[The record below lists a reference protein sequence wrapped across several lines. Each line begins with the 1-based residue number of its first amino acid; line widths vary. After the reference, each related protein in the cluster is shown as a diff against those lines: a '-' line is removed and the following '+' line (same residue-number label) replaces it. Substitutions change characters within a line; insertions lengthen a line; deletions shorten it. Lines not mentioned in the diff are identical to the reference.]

1 MCEADSRNLWYTRRM
16 KTETLAIFEDL
27 YVRYPELEACRTD
40 VLAAFG
46 AMLASYRAGGKLLC
60 CGNGGSASDCE
71 HIVGELLKKF
81 KRHRNIPAAVR
92 ERLLAA
98 GEDGVR
104 LAEKLEGS
112 LPAVSLVSQ
121 SGILTAFANDVGWD
135 EAFAQ
140 QLLGLAKP
148 GDVAVLLSTSGNS
161 RNCGLAAVLARAAG
175 VTTVALVGR
184 NGGRLGEMCDVAI
197 RVPADETYKIQE
209 FHLPVYHA
217 LCAML
222 EEELFD

>member
-1 MCEADSRNLWYTRRM
+1 M
-16 KTETLAIFEDL
+16 KASTQEIFEEL
-27 YVRYPELEACRTD
+27 FSRYPALEACRAD
-40 VLAAFG
+40 VLAAFE
-46 AMLASYRAGGKLLC
+46 AMAAAYRAGGKALC

-81 KRHRNIPAAVR
+81 KRHRDMPAGLKAR
-92 ERLLAA
+92 LAA
-98 GEDGVR
+98 AGPDGAR

-148 GDVAVLLSTSGNS
+148 GDVLVALSTSGNS
-161 RNCGLAAVLARAAG
+161 RNCVLAATLARALD
-175 VTTVALVGR
+175 VRTIALVGES
-184 NGGRLGEMCDVAI
+184 GGRLGELCDVAI
-197 RVPADETYKIQE
+197 RVPAQETYQVQE

-217 LCAML
+217 ICAML
-222 EEELFD
+222 EEELF

>member
-1 MCEADSRNLWYTRRM
+1 MCYTGRM
-16 KTETLAIFEDL
+16 KTSTHEIFEEL
-27 YVRYPELEACRTD
+27 FTRYPALEVCRPDVRAAFD
-40 VLAAFG
+40 VLASA
-46 AMLASYRAGGKLLC
+46 YRAGGKVLC

-81 KRHRNIPAAVR
+81 KRHRDIPARLKGRLASAGADGV
-92 ERLLAA
+92 LLAA
-98 GEDGVR
+98 R
-104 LAEKLEGS
+104 LEGS
-112 LPAVSLVSQ
+112 LPAISLVSQ

-140 QLLGLAKP
+140 QLLGIAKP
-148 GDVAVLLSTSGNS
+148 GDVLVALSTSGNS
-161 RNCGLAAVLARAAG
+161 RNCVLAATLARALD
-175 VTTVALVGR
+175 VKTIALVGEA
-184 NGGRLGEMCDVAI
+184 GGRLGEVCDVAI
-197 RVPADETYKIQE
+197 RVPAHETYQVQE

>member
-1 MCEADSRNLWYTRRM
+1 M
-16 KTETLAIFEDL
+16 KTATQAIFDEL
-27 YVRYPELEACRTD
+27 FMRYPVLDTCRTD
-40 VLAAFG
+40 IGAAFD
-46 AMLASYRAGGKLLC
+46 AMLASYRAGGKVLC

-81 KRHRNIPAAVR
+81 KRHRDIPAAVR
-92 ERLLAA
+92 ERLSSA
-98 GEDGVR
+98 GEEGAF
-104 LAEKLEGS
+104 LADRLEGS

-140 QLLGLAKP
+140 QLLGLARP

-161 RNCGLAAVLARAAG
+161 RNCVLAAVLAHAID
-175 VTTVALVGR
+175 VKTVALVGEA
-184 NGGRLGEMCDVAI
+184 GGRLGEMCDVTI
-197 RVPADETYKIQE
+197 RVPARETYKVQE
-209 FHLPVYHA
+209 LHLPVYHA

>member
-1 MCEADSRNLWYTRRM
+1 M
-16 KTETLAIFEDL
+16 KASTQEIFEEL
-27 YVRYPELEACRTD
+27 FARYPALEVCRAD
-40 VLAAFG
+40 VLAAFD
-46 AMLASYRAGGKLLC
+46 AMASAYCTGGKVLC

-81 KRHRNIPAAVR
+81 KRHRDIPSELKARLAAAGPDGA
-92 ERLLAA
+92 LLA
-98 GEDGVR
+98 ER
-104 LAEKLEGS
+104 LEGS
-112 LPAVSLVSQ
+112 LPAISLVSQ

-148 GDVAVLLSTSGNS
+148 GDVLVAISTSGNS
-161 RNCGLAAVLARAAG
+161 RNCVLAATLASALG
-175 VTTVALVGR
+175 VMTVALVGEG
-184 NGGRLGEMCDVAI
+184 GGRLGELCDVAV
-197 RVPADETYKIQE
+197 RVPARETYQVQE

-217 LCAML
+217 ICAML

>member
-1 MCEADSRNLWYTRRM
+1 M
-16 KTETLAIFEDL
+16 KTSTLEIFEEL
-27 YVRYPELEACRTD
+27 FARYPALETSRAD
-40 VLAAFG
+40 VRAAFDE
-46 AMLASYRAGGKLLC
+46 LATVYRTGGKVLC

-81 KRHRNIPAAVR
+81 KRHRDIPSDLK
-92 ERLLAA
+92 ERLSSAGPDGELLAA
-98 GEDGVR
+98 R
-104 LAEKLEGS
+104 LEGS
-112 LPAVSLVSQ
+112 LPAISLVSQ

-148 GDVAVLLSTSGNS
+148 GDVLVALSTSGNS
-161 RNCGLAAVLARAAG
+161 RNCVLAATLARALG
-175 VTTVALVGR
+175 VRTVALVGEA
-184 NGGRLGEMCDVAI
+184 GGRLGEICDVAV
-197 RVPADETYKIQE
+197 RVPARETYKVQE

>member
-1 MCEADSRNLWYTRRM
+1 MRQGA
-16 KTETLAIFEDL
+16 ETIFKEL
-27 YVRYPELEACRTD
+27 FAQYPALEACRAD
-40 VLAAFG
+40 VRMAFDILLAA
-46 AMLASYRAGGKLLC
+46 YRAGGKALC

-81 KRHRNIPAAVR
+81 KRHRDIPSELKARLVAAGT
-92 ERLLAA
+92 EGEQLAA
-98 GEDGVR
+98 
-104 LAEKLEGS
+104 KLEGS

-148 GDVAVLLSTSGNS
+148 GDVLVALSTSGNS
-161 RNCGLAAVLARAAG
+161 RDCVLAATLARALD
-175 VTTVALVGR
+175 VKSVALTGEA
-184 NGGRLGEMCDVAI
+184 GGRLGELCDVAI
-197 RVPADETYKIQE
+197 RVPARETYQVQE

>member
-1 MCEADSRNLWYTRRM
+1 M
-16 KTETLAIFEDL
+16 KASAQEIFEEL
-27 YVRYPELEACRTD
+27 FARYPALEACRAD
-40 VLAAFG
+40 VGAAFDI
-46 AMLASYRAGGKLLC
+46 LADAYRSGGKVLC

-81 KRHRNIPAAVR
+81 KRHRDIPAGLK
-92 ERLLAA
+92 ERLAA
-98 GEDGVR
+98 TGPDGAL
-104 LAEKLEGS
+104 LAERLEGS
-112 LPAVSLVSQ
+112 LPAISLVSQ

-140 QLLGLAKP
+140 QLLGLARP
-148 GDVAVLLSTSGNS
+148 GDVLIALSTSGNS
-161 RNCGLAAVLARAAG
+161 RNCVLAATLARELG
-175 VTTVALVGR
+175 VRTVALVGEA
-184 NGGRLGEMCDVAI
+184 GGRLGGMCDVAI
-197 RVPADETYKIQE
+197 RVPARETYQVQE

>member
-1 MCEADSRNLWYTRRM
+1 M
-16 KTETLAIFEDL
+16 KASAQEIFEEL
-27 YVRYPELEACRTD
+27 FARYPALEACRAD
-40 VLAAFG
+40 VGAAFDILSD
-46 AMLASYRAGGKLLC
+46 AYRSGGKVLC

-81 KRHRNIPAAVR
+81 KRHRAIPAGLKGRLAATGPDGA
-92 ERLLAA
+92 LLA
-98 GEDGVR
+98 ER
-104 LAEKLEGS
+104 LEGS
-112 LPAVSLVSQ
+112 LPAISLVSQ

-140 QLLGLAKP
+140 QLLGLARP
-148 GDVAVLLSTSGNS
+148 GDVLIALSTSGNS
-161 RNCGLAAVLARAAG
+161 RNCVLAATLAHELG
-175 VTTVALVGR
+175 VRTVALVGEA
-184 NGGRLGEMCDVAI
+184 GGRLGGLCDVAI
-197 RVPADETYKIQE
+197 RVPARETYQVQE

>member
-1 MCEADSRNLWYTRRM
+1 M
-16 KTETLAIFEDL
+16 KTSTSEIFEEL
-27 YVRYPELEACRTD
+27 FARYPALEACRAD
-40 VLAAFG
+40 VRAAFDEM
-46 AMLASYRAGGKLLC
+46 AASYRAGGKVLC

-81 KRHRNIPAAVR
+81 KRHRDIPSDLK
-92 ERLLAA
+92 ERLSAA
-98 GEDGVR
+98 GPDGEL
-104 LAEKLEGS
+104 LATRLEGS
-112 LPAVSLVSQ
+112 LPAISLVSQ

-148 GDVAVLLSTSGNS
+148 GDVLVALSTSGNS
-161 RNCGLAAVLARAAG
+161 RNCVLAATLARALG
-175 VTTVALVGR
+175 VRTVALVGEA
-184 NGGRLGEMCDVAI
+184 GGRLGEICDVAV
-197 RVPADETYKIQE
+197 RVPARETYKVQE

>member
-1 MCEADSRNLWYTRRM
+1 M
-16 KTETLAIFEDL
+16 KASTQEIFEGL
-27 YVRYPELEACRTD
+27 FARYPALGTCRAD
-40 VLAAFG
+40 VQAAFDALAAT
-46 AMLASYRAGGKLLC
+46 YRAGGKVLC

-81 KRHRNIPAAVR
+81 KRHRELPAELK
-92 ERLLAA
+92 ERLIAV
-98 GEDGVR
+98 GEDGAR

-112 LPAVSLVSQ
+112 LPAISLVSQ

-148 GDVAVLLSTSGNS
+148 GDVLIALSTSGNS
-161 RNCGLAAVLARAAG
+161 RNCVLAATLARALG
-175 VTTVALVGR
+175 VRTIALVGAG
-184 NGGRLGEMCDVAI
+184 GGRLGELCDVAI
-197 RVPADETYKIQE
+197 RVPARETYQVQE
-209 FHLPVYHA
+209 FHLPIYHA

>member
-1 MCEADSRNLWYTRRM
+1 M
-16 KTETLAIFEDL
+16 KASTQKIFEEL
-27 YVRYPELEACRTD
+27 FARYPALEACRAD
-40 VLAAFG
+40 MHAAFG
-46 AMLASYRAGGKLLC
+46 ALAAAYRAGGKVLC

-81 KRHRNIPAAVR
+81 KRHRAIPAELR
-92 ERLLAA
+92 ERLRAA
-98 GEDGVR
+98 GEDGEL
-104 LAEKLEGS
+104 LAARLEGS
-112 LPAVSLVSQ
+112 LPAISLVSQ

-148 GDVAVLLSTSGNS
+148 GDVLVALSTSGNS
-161 RNCGLAAVLARAAG
+161 RNCVLAATLARALG
-175 VTTVALVGR
+175 VRTVALVGEA
-184 NGGRLGEMCDVAI
+184 GGRLGDICDVAV
-197 RVPADETYKIQE
+197 RVPARETYKVQE

-217 LCAML
+217 ICAMM

>member
-1 MCEADSRNLWYTRRM
+1 M
-16 KTETLAIFEDL
+16 KTSTQEIFEEL
-27 YVRYPELEACRTD
+27 FARYPALETSRAD
-40 VLAAFG
+40 VRAAFDE
-46 AMLASYRAGGKLLC
+46 LATVYRTGGKVLC

-81 KRHRNIPAAVR
+81 KRHRDIPSDLK
-92 ERLLAA
+92 ERLSSAGPDGELLAA
-98 GEDGVR
+98 R
-104 LAEKLEGS
+104 LEGS
-112 LPAVSLVSQ
+112 LPAISLVSQ

-140 QLLGLAKP
+140 QLLGLAKQ
-148 GDVAVLLSTSGNS
+148 GDVLVALSTSGNS
-161 RNCGLAAVLARAAG
+161 RNCVLAATLARALG
-175 VTTVALVGR
+175 VRTVALVGEA
-184 NGGRLGEMCDVAI
+184 GGRLGEICDVAV
-197 RVPADETYKIQE
+197 RVPARETYKVQE

>member
-1 MCEADSRNLWYTRRM
+1 MCYTGRM
-16 KTETLAIFEDL
+16 KASTQEIFEEL
-27 YVRYPELEACRTD
+27 FARYSTLEACRAD
-40 VLAAFG
+40 VHAAFDALAA
-46 AMLASYRAGGKLLC
+46 AYRTGGKVLC

-81 KRHRNIPAAVR
+81 KRHRAIPVELK
-92 ERLLAA
+92 ERLAAA
-98 GEDGVR
+98 GADGVR

-121 SGILTAFANDVGWD
+121 SGILTAFANDVEWD

-148 GDVAVLLSTSGNS
+148 GDALIALSTSGNS
-161 RNCGLAAVLARAAG
+161 RNCVLAATLARALG
-175 VTTVALVGR
+175 VRTVALVGAG
-184 NGGRLGEMCDVAI
+184 GGRLGELCDVAI
-197 RVPADETYKIQE
+197 RVPARETYQVQE